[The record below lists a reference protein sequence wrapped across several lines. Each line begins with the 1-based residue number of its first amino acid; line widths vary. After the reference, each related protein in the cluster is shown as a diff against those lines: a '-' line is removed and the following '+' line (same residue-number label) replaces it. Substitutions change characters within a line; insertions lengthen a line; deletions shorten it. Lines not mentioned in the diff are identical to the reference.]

1 MMNTTNILI
10 GMIGT
15 IIGAI
20 LGILGFFNNWNKKVL
35 NDGRMLEKFD
45 HLQNTVNSIDKKVDQ
60 KNDIMDSILRSQND
74 MIIRHDT
81 KLAEHDKEIES
92 IKTKLDKV

>member
-1 MMNTTNILI
+1 MNTTNILI
-10 GMIGT
+10 GMAGT

>member
-1 MMNTTNILI
+1 MNTTNILI
-10 GMIGT
+10 GMAGT

-45 HLQNTVNSIDKKVDQ
+45 NLQSTVNSIDKKVDQ

-92 IKTKLDKV
+92 IKAKLDKV

>member
-1 MMNTTNILI
+1 MNTTNILI
-10 GMIGT
+10 GMAGT

-35 NDGRMLEKFD
+35 NDGRMLEKID
-45 HLQNTVNSIDKKVDQ
+45 NMQSTVNSIDKKVDQ

>member
-1 MMNTTNILI
+1 MNTTNILI

>member
-1 MMNTTNILI
+1 MV
-10 GMIGT
+10 GC
-15 IIGAI
+15 
-20 LGILGFFNNWNKKVL
+20 WK
-35 NDGRMLEKFD
+35 KFD

-81 KLAEHDKEIES
+81 KISLNMIRKLNP

>member
-1 MMNTTNILI
+1 MNTTNILI
-10 GMIGT
+10 GMAGT

-45 HLQNTVNSIDKKVDQ
+45 NLQNTVNSIDKKVDQ

>member
-1 MMNTTNILI
+1 MNTTNILI
-10 GMIGT
+10 GMAGT

-45 HLQNTVNSIDKKVDQ
+45 NLQSTVNSIDKKVDQ

>member
-1 MMNTTNILI
+1 MNTTNILI

-45 HLQNTVNSIDKKVDQ
+45 HLQNTVNSIDKKVDK

>member
-1 MMNTTNILI
+1 MVDTTNILI
-10 GMIGT
+10 GTIGT

>member
-1 MMNTTNILI
+1 MNTTNILI
-10 GMIGT
+10 GMAGT

-45 HLQNTVNSIDKKVDQ
+45 HLQSTVNSIDKKVDQ

-92 IKTKLDKV
+92 IKTKLDKA